1 MTALPPASQVLRRV
15 EANVTATTRVGE
27 YLTRVKP
34 PPETLQQVSVT
45 RLVNP
50 GRAYYELVSPLPEGL
65 AAQQKRLAGT
75 GAHDVLE
82 DLLARGVE
90 YTELWLHGEDTEG
103 DPPLDRILARL
114 DACERLPDGKLSP
127 TEIKNVGRLRSRPSE
142 EHLEQLGMYC
152 ALLGV
157 EEGHLLTVHRDDL
170 SGRSTVLPPLKVRYP
185 DLARVRRTM
194 AERRDL
200 LTEAVR
206 DRDPSRLP
214 ACPWAFAGCKYRTA
228 GLCDCPS
235 RDPLETPIADLAQW
249 TEDPAY
255 LELLR
260 QRAEARASEASP
272 GPERPRLP
280 LSGFLTPR
288 KAYFRSRPRPEGTGG
303 EEAPAPSREEGPPL
317 EEGTRSEG
325 RLSRANVHGLER
337 QIQSAVFRTHPGRA
351 TREEVSVD
359 GTARPIALIDGR
371 PFLVRIRMVR
381 RALSGTSRDLAGDFG
396 VPEDLRQL
404 LLRAAL
410 RGVTGGRMYVW
421 NWKLPEDAMKLQVFD
436 VEFLP
441 EALEEARKY
450 AQGLPGLLDE
460 AIERG
465 EFRSLPLCPRW
476 MCPGCPYREECRPD
490 ESAPGP

>member
-1 MTALPPASQVLRRV
+1 MTALPPAPQILRRV
-15 EANVTATTRVGE
+15 EANVTAATRVGE
-27 YLTRVKP
+27 YLTRIKP

-50 GRAYYELVSPLPEGL
+50 GRAYYDLVSPLPEGL

-90 YTELWLHGEDTEG
+90 YTELWLHGEDAEG
-103 DPPLDRILARL
+103 EPPLDRILARL

-127 TEIKNVGRLRSRPSE
+127 TEIKNVGTVRSRPSE

-157 EEGHLLTVHRDDL
+157 GEGHLLTVHRDDL
-170 SGRSTVLPPLKVRYP
+170 SGRSTILPPLKVLYP
-185 DLARVRRTM
+185 DLSSVRRTM

-206 DRDPSRLP
+206 DRDPSHLP
-214 ACPWAFAGCKYRTA
+214 ACPWAFAGCKYRVA
-228 GLCDCPS
+228 GICDCPS
-235 RDPLETPIADLAQW
+235 RDPLETTIARLAKW
-249 TEDPAY
+249 NEDPAY

-260 QRAEARASEASP
+260 QRAEARGSSASP

-288 KAYFRSRPRPEGTGG
+288 KAYFRSRPRPEEPVA
-303 EEAPAPSREEGPPL
+303 EEVSSPAAEEGA
-317 EEGTRSEG
+317 RSEE

-351 TREEVSVD
+351 TREMVSVD
-359 GTARPIALIDGR
+359 GTARPIALMDGR

-410 RGVTGGRMYVW
+410 RGVVGGRMYVW

-441 EALEEARKY
+441 EALAEAREY
-450 AQGLPGLLDE
+450 AEGLPGLLAE
-460 AIERG
+460 ALKRG
-465 EFRSLPLCPRW
+465 DFRSLPLCPRW

>member
-1 MTALPPASQVLRRV
+1 MPSLPPASQILRRV
-15 EANVTATTRVGE
+15 EANVTAATRVGE

-34 PPETLQQVSVT
+34 PPEDLQQVSVT

-50 GRAYYELVSPLPEGL
+50 GRAYYDLVSPLPEGL

-90 YTELWLHGEDTEG
+90 YTELWLHGEDAEG
-103 DPPLDRILARL
+103 EPPLDRITARL

-127 TEIKNVGRLRSRPSE
+127 TEIKNVGTVRPRPSE

-157 EEGHLLTVHRDDL
+157 TEGHLLAVHRDDL
-170 SGRSTVLPPLKVRYP
+170 SGRSTVLTPLKVRYP
-185 DLARVRRTM
+185 DLASVRRTM
-194 AERRDL
+194 AERRDR

-214 ACPWAFAGCKYRTA
+214 ACPWAFAGCKYRVA
-228 GLCDCPS
+228 GICDCPS
-235 RDPLETPIADLAQW
+235 RPRLETPIADLAQW
-249 TEDPAY
+249 SADPGY
-255 LELLR
+255 LALLR
-260 QRAEARASEASP
+260 QRAERRETRALSP
-272 GPERPRLP
+272 SERPPLP

-288 KAYFRSRPRPEGTGG
+288 KVYFRSRPRPAG
-303 EEAPAPSREEGPPL
+303 PAP
-317 EEGTRSEG
+317 EEGTAPEGEEGAPSEQ

-337 QIQSAVFRTHPGRA
+337 QIQSAVFRTHPDRA
-351 TREEVSVD
+351 SREEVPVD
-359 GTARPIALIDGR
+359 GTLRPIALVDGK

-381 RALSGTSRDLAGDFG
+381 RALSGTARDLSGDFG

-410 RGVTGGRMYVW
+410 RGVDGGRMYVW

-441 EALEEARKY
+441 EALARAREY
-450 AQGLPGLLDE
+450 AHALPDALGDALEKGD
-460 AIERG
+460 
-465 EFRSLPLCPRW
+465 FRSLPLCPRW
-476 MCPGCPYREECRPD
+476 MCPPCPYREECRPD
-490 ESAPGP
+490 ETGPSAQ

>member
-1 MTALPPASQVLRRV
+1 MTSLPPASQILRRV
-15 EANVTATTRVGE
+15 EANITAATRVGE
-27 YLTRVKP
+27 YLTRIKP

-50 GRAYYELVSPLPEGL
+50 GRAYYDLVSPLPEGL

-90 YTELWLHGEDTEG
+90 YTELWLHGEDADGE
-103 DPPLDRILARL
+103 PALDRITARL

-127 TEIKNVGRLRSRPSE
+127 TEIKNVGTVRPRPSE

-157 EEGHLLTVHRDDL
+157 GEGHLLTVHRDDL
-170 SGRSTVLPPLKVRYP
+170 SGKSTLLPPLKVLYP
-185 DLARVRRTM
+185 DLPGVRRTM

-214 ACPWAFAGCKYRTA
+214 ACPWAFAGCKYRVA
-228 GLCDCPS
+228 GICDCPS
-235 RDPLETPIADLAQW
+235 RARLEATIARRAEW

-255 LELLR
+255 LDLLR
-260 QRAEARASEASP
+260 QRAQDRGAHPSSGA
-272 GPERPRLP
+272 ERPHLT

-288 KAYFRSRPRPEGTGG
+288 KSYFRSRPRSEEPGTEAEPSPEGEGG
-303 EEAPAPSREEGPPL
+303 P
-317 EEGTRSEG
+317 RSEE

-337 QIQSAVFRTHPGRA
+337 QIHSAVFHTHPGRA
-351 TREEVSVD
+351 TREQVAVD
-359 GTARPIALIDGR
+359 GSPRSIALLDGK

-381 RALSGTSRDLAGDFG
+381 RALSGTPRDLAGDFG

-410 RGVTGGRMYVW
+410 QGVPGGRMYVW

-441 EALEEARKY
+441 QALAEAREC
-450 AQGLPGLLDE
+450 ALSLPGALDD
-460 AIERG
+460 ALRRG
-465 EFRSLPLCPRW
+465 DFRPLPLCPRW
-476 MCPGCPYREECRPD
+476 MCPSCPYREECRPD
-490 ESAPGP
+490 ETAPPPQ